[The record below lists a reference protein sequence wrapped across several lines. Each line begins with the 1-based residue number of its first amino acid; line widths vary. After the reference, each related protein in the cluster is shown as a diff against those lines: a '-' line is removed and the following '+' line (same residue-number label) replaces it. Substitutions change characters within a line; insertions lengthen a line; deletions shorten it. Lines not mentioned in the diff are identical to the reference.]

1 MVDLMN
7 IPSLRSLAWRLGR
20 RLYQF
25 ARHDLPNEP
34 SLNGEYWLIQKI
46 IEQSASD
53 ASTFVDIGANKGE
66 WSSYAL
72 SVLKAVGIKGRVF
85 ACEPTE
91 STFAYLSERIG
102 NYPSVRV
109 LKVAL
114 SEQSGETDFF
124 VVGDLAGTNSLN
136 PIKGARVERVRTQRF
151 DDFCAEYG
159 LENILFVKSDTEGHD
174 MSVLRGAN
182 HVLGRGQVDAWQ
194 FEYNHRWVAAGA
206 TLKNV
211 FDFIEGKPYCLGKLH
226 REGIEIYEQWHPEL
240 ERFFEGNYVLIKK
253 GGFAETLGKRV
264 RFDGSNIPHP
274 LEALS

>member
-1 MVDLMN
+1 MVDLMS
-7 IPSLRSLAWRLGR
+7 ISSVRSLAWRLGR
-20 RLYQF
+20 RLYQT
-25 ARHDLPNEP
+25 ARHDLSNDP
-34 SLNGEYWLIQKI
+34 SRNGEYWLIRKI

-53 ASTFVDIGANKGE
+53 ASILVDIGANKGE
-66 WSSYAL
+66 WSNYAL
-72 SVLKAVGIKGRVF
+72 SVLKEVGIKGRVF

-102 NYPSVRV
+102 NDPSVRV

-136 PIKGARVERVRTQRF
+136 PIESARVERVRTQRF

-159 LENILFVKSDTEGHD
+159 LKNILFVKCDTEGHD

-182 HVLGRGQVDAWQ
+182 HVLGHGLVEVWQ

-211 FDFIEGKPYCLGKLH
+211 FDFIEG
-226 REGIEIYEQWHPEL
+226 QA
-240 ERFFEGNYVLIKK
+240 VLF
-253 GGFAETLGKRV
+253 GQVA
-264 RFDGSNIPHP
+264 P
-274 LEALS
+274 